1 MGERDEDGFDFRLMF
16 VTTAFAA
23 GIIVILYA
31 NQNRRRDLNSF
42 NQPVIQSVSEP
53 PDYGLQWNWDC
64 TNIDPEHGRPNF
76 YRAVLFAGDRRIVE
90 PGPYKYFAGPNNP
103 SPDKSEKT
111 IYDMNQMKLV
121 YLDDT
126 ICVDP

>member
-1 MGERDEDGFDFRLMF
+1 MDEREIPQVLQTIL
-16 VTTAFAA
+16 VTGVIIGALAAFS
-23 GIIVILYA
+23 LPE
-31 NQNRRRDLNSF
+31 RRDNTL

-53 PDYGLQWNWDC
+53 PDYGLQGNWDC
-64 TNIDPEHGRPNF
+64 INIDSEYGRPNF
-76 YRAVLFAGDRRIVE
+76 YRAVLFAGDPRIVE

-111 IYDMNQMKLV
+111 IYDMNEMNLV

>member
-1 MGERDEDGFDFRLMF
+1 MDEREIPQVLQTIL
-16 VTTAFAA
+16 VTGVIIGALAAFS
-23 GIIVILYA
+23 LPE
-31 NQNRRRDLNSF
+31 RRDNTL

-53 PDYGLQWNWDC
+53 PDYGLQGNWDC

-76 YRAVLFAGDRRIVE
+76 NRAVLFAGDRRIVE

-111 IYDMNQMKLV
+111 IYDMNEMNLV